1 MSPKSAL
8 YVIAFATSSAACG
21 QSLTERAEK
30 DELYFAEKGDKD
42 MELAYRQAKD
52 GLENFLTA
60 SRNPPSGHSDFSV
73 KIGIVEGDNTEYF
86 WVSPFREQAGSFV
99 GTLNN
104 EPRMVTSVQLGQ
116 EITFSKDQIV
126 DWLYHHNGKMVGN
139 FTACAML
146 KSETEAERQEFERRF
161 GLRCGA

>member
-1 MSPKSAL
+1 MPSKIMLCVLAL
-8 YVIAFATSSAACG
+8 AVSSTACG
-21 QSLTERAEK
+21 QSLTEKAEK
-30 DELYFAEKGDKD
+30 DELYFAKKDDKD

-52 GLENFLTA
+52 GLEDFLAT

-73 KIGIVEGDNTEYF
+73 KIGITEGDDTEYF

-116 EITFSKDQIV
+116 EINFSRDQIV

-146 KSETEAERQEFERRF
+146 KSEPEAERQAFERRF